1 MGNGRSVVLLSEK
14 MTPSTLK
21 KKDGL
26 PGMKLGHGEVE
37 RERQVARRWTGECQP
52 GLLVCTAGDRG
63 DLCRMGQGS

>member
-1 MGNGRSVVLLSEK
+1 MGNGRSVVLLSEE

-37 RERQVARRWTGECQP
+37 RERQVARR
-52 GLLVCTAGDRG
+52 
-63 DLCRMGQGS
+63 

>member
-1 MGNGRSVVLLSEK
+1 MVLLSEE

-26 PGMKLGHGEVE
+26 PGMKLGRGEVE
-37 RERQVARRWTGECQP
+37 KERPVARRWAGECQA